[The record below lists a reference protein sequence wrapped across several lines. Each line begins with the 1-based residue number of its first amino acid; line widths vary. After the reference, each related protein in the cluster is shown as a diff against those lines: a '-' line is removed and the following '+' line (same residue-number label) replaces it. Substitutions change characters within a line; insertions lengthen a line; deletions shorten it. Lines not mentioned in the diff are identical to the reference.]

1 MPFEDR
7 FGLTLTT
14 SSALAAENYVRALDL
29 MLSANIGAE
38 ELLDAALGADPEFAL
53 AYIARGRLLAVQA
66 RVAEARTAAEAA
78 RALVGRVTAREA
90 RHITTVATAIDGKG
104 TEAMALLE
112 EHVAEYPRDAL
123 VLSLALG
130 VFGLLGFSGRADFH
144 EAQLALLES
153 LMPYW
158 GEDWWFLTYLGRA
171 RIELGDIA
179 TGAREVEQALALNP
193 ANAYAA
199 HARAHGYYEA
209 GDAEGG
215 AGFIEGWLPG
225 YDRRSQLHGH
235 LSWHL
240 ALCELA
246 RGNSG
251 RAAALYADAIRPAVS
266 HAPPLFNLADSASFL
281 WRWQIYEETPP
292 LDGEWVEVMA
302 HASRFFRRPAC
313 ISPISTQ
320 SSPRP
325 HAMTTWARSDA
336 SHKPRSSPPAGAWRR
351 ARSCRASAPGPR
363 RLPAAITQRPPTN
376 WARCSPNWRGSAAV
390 MRSARCSRTPSSPPP
405 CAPVIMT
412 KRGRG
417 WQSASPAGRRRAI
430 GDGSTRHRP
439 GKFRR
444 IRRGPSA

>member
-1 MPFEDR
+1 MPLEDR
-7 FGLTLTT
+7 FGLALTT

-38 ELLDAALGADPEFAL
+38 ELLDAALASDPEFAL
-53 AYIARGRLLAVQA
+53 AHIARGRLLAVQA

-158 GEDWWFLTYLGRA
+158 GEDWWFLTYLGWA

-251 RAAALYADAIRPAVS
+251 RAASLYADAIRPAVS

-302 HASRFFRRPAC
+302 HASRFFPQAGMHFADIHAILAETACHDDPGAQRRIAQAKELAASGRLAQGAIVPGLCAGAASFARGDYAEAADELGAVLPELARVGGSHAQREVFEDTFIAAALRAGHYDEARARLAERLARRP
-313 ISPISTQ
+313 
-320 SSPRP
+320 
-325 HAMTTWARSDA
+325 
-336 SHKPRSSPPAGAWRR
+336 
-351 ARSCRASAPGPR
+351 
-363 RLPAAITQRPPTN
+363 
-376 WARCSPNWRGSAAV
+376 
-390 MRSARCSRTPSSPPP
+390 SARD
-405 CAPVIMT
+405 
-412 KRGRG
+412 
-417 WQSASPAGRRRAI
+417 RRWLDA
-430 GDGSTRHRP
+430 
-439 GKFRR
+439 
-444 IRRGPSA
+444 PSAG